1 MDILTVKENGIDS
14 NTYKVTLLD
23 GTVLNSVP
31 KANGNKDYA
40 MVQEWIANGGVVE
53 PYETQAEIAT
63 REAKEKLEAIEGAV
77 QALLDS
83 EAKAKGY
90 ESILSACSY
99 AGGANPFQ
107 AEGQAFVTWRGD
119 VWAYCYQVL
128 ADVQAGTRVEPTL
141 DELLLE
147 LPALV

>member
-1 MDILTVKENGIDS
+1 MNIEKVKENGHGGFI
-14 NTYKVTLLD
+14 V
-23 GTVLNSVP
+23 
-31 KANGNKDYA
+31 NGSINIPNVEGNGHYRI
-40 MVQEWIANGGVVE
+40 VQEWIANGGIVE
-53 PYETQAEIAT
+53 PFETPEQIAI
-63 REAKEKLEAIEGAV
+63 REAKEKLEAIEGAI

-128 ADVQAGTRVEPTL
+128 ADVQAGTRAEPTL

>member
-1 MDILTVKENGIDS
+1 MRILTVKENRAEDNSYRVVFANGNVYD
-14 NTYKVTLLD
+14 
-23 GTVLNSVP
+23 SVP
-31 KANGNKDYA
+31 KADGNTDYEL
-40 MVQEWIANGGVVE
+40 VKEWIANGGVVE
-53 PYETQAEIAT
+53 PFETPSEIAL
-63 REAKEKLEAIEGAV
+63 REAKEKLEAIESAV

-99 AGGANPFQ
+99 AGHTNPFQ
-107 AEGQAFVTWRGD
+107 IEGQAFVAWRGD